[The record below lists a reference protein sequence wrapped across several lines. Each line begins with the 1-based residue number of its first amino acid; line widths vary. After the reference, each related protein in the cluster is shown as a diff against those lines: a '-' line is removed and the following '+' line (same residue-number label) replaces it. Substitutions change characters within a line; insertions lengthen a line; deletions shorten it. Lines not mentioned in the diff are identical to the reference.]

1 MDTPLASSHSLA
13 VTSQSL
19 LKRKSTDR
27 AFGVAYVIVLLVT
40 FGIAIVAGL
49 KNNIDGMLHDAQ
61 CGLQSSDVNV
71 TDTFTAN
78 AIVAKVP
85 ELLVIPI
92 ISVLIGMAWM
102 GAMRACAKGMVY
114 GTLIGQGL
122 MLGGLTL
129 GSLAFNPG
137 LTIFFGI
144 LFAMYFLMLFCA
156 RKKIN
161 LTASLI
167 EQAATVVQVHP
178 QVFLSSVLL
187 MTLGA
192 IVYGACTA
200 AALLLLTN
208 GEWVLAN
215 SANSTSV
222 GVVVPFVT
230 SGPCQWNIP
239 NAAVAG
245 LSFVGFASLWSVEVF
260 SAMRFYVVSFVT
272 GVWYFKASGMAA
284 QEGGSGTVT
293 NPVTTATKLAFTKS
307 FGTIC
312 LTALIMFIIE
322 QLRRLAKKQSQNN
335 GLAGALIACCI
346 NCLVAYLEFITRFAL
361 TLHALTGDD
370 LCTSARTFTS
380 HLNRHGFSAVWV
392 NWIAN
397 WVFHFG
403 AFVLSLLI
411 TAICLVITSK
421 LQPGT
426 HEQVLIAVGILSFIF
441 AIVFLCFVAGIL
453 LNIIDACYSC
463 LILDLDHG
471 AQSQPQVAQAI
482 LIIVKPTYVIQHP
495 GGGLAVT
502 VEQPT
507 AAVAYA
513 QPYAAQPTT
522 AYAQPNMT
530 YVLAQPLNPDAQP
543 PMAYARP
550 IVSEYIAK

>member
-129 GSLAFNPG
+129 GSLAFNRG

-222 GVVVPFVT
+222 GVVVVT
-230 SGPCQWNIP
+230 SWPCQWNIP
-239 NAAVAG
+239 NAAVTG

-312 LTALIMFIIE
+312 LTGLIMYIVE
-322 QLRRLAKKQSQNN
+322 LLRRMAKEQARKNN
-335 GLAGALIACCI
+335 LTSALIACCI

-392 NWIAN
+392 NWMAS
-397 WVFHFG
+397 WVFNFS
-403 AFVLSLLI
+403 AFALSLLI

-471 AQSQPQVAQAI
+471 AKSQPQVAQAI
-482 LIIVKPTYVIQHP
+482 LIVANPTYLYQHQQNVP
-495 GGGLAVT
+495 
-502 VEQPT
+502 QPT
-507 AAVAYA
+507 VAVAYA
-513 QPYAAQPTT
+513 QPYAPQPTT
-522 AYAQPNMT
+522 ASCAQPSMGS
-530 YVLAQPLNPDAQP
+530 VPQPT
-543 PMAYARP
+543 AYGHARP
-550 IVSEYIAK
+550 IVSEYVAK

>member
-71 TDTFTAN
+71 N
-78 AIVAKVP
+78 VSVIVAKVP

-215 SANSTSV
+215 SAHSTSV
-222 GVVVPFVT
+222 GVVVVT

-239 NAAVAG
+239 NAAVTG

-392 NWIAN
+392 NWMAS
-397 WVFHFG
+397 WVFNFS
-403 AFVLSLLI
+403 AFALSLLI
-411 TAICLVITSK
+411 TAICLVISS
-421 LQPGT
+421 QRGFF
-426 HEQVLIAVGILSFIF
+426 VAFFIGIISFIF
-441 AIVFLCFVAGIL
+441 AIVFLSFVAGIL

-471 AQSQPQVAQAI
+471 AKSQPQVAQAI
-482 LIIVKPTYVIQHP
+482 LIVANPTYLYQHQQNVP
-495 GGGLAVT
+495 
-502 VEQPT
+502 QPT
-507 AAVAYA
+507 VAVAYA
-513 QPYAAQPTT
+513 QPYAPQPTT
-522 AYAQPNMT
+522 ASCAQPSMGS
-530 YVLAQPLNPDAQP
+530 VPQPT
-543 PMAYARP
+543 AYGHARP
-550 IVSEYIAK
+550 IVSEYVAK

>member
-1 MDTPLASSHSLA
+1 MLSDGTHSLA

-27 AFGVAYVIVLLVT
+27 AFGAAYVLVLLVT
-40 FGIAIVAGL
+40 LAIAIAAGGGS
-49 KNNIDGMLHDAQ
+49 NIDGLKQCNVNGTVNGTVKGTVAFTTDAT
-61 CGLQSSDVNV
+61 DVLV
-71 TDTFTAN
+71 
-78 AIVAKVP
+78 VLP
-85 ELLVIPI
+85 QLLVVPI

-102 GAMRACAKGMVY
+102 GAMRSCAKAMVY

-122 MLGGLTL
+122 VLAVLSVI
-129 GSLAFNPG
+129 SLSFFWP
-137 LTIFFGI
+137 LIFFFGT
-144 LFAMYFLMLFCA
+144 LFVMYFLLLFCA
-156 RKKIN
+156 RKNIN
-161 LTASLI
+161 LTVTLI
-167 EQAATVVQVHP
+167 EQAASVVQFHP
-178 QVFLSSVLL
+178 QIFVSSVLL

-192 IVYGACTA
+192 IVYGACIA
-200 AALLLLTN
+200 AALLLFTN
-208 GEWVLAN
+208 GECVL
-215 SANSTSV
+215 SNSTSV
-222 GVVVPFVT
+222 DPKY
-230 SGPCQWNIP
+230 NP
-239 NAAVAG
+239 NATSAPGDQWQLSNAAIPG
-245 LSFVGFASLWSVEVF
+245 LSFVGFALLWSVEVF

-284 QEGGSGTVT
+284 QRGGSGTVT

-312 LTALIMFIIE
+312 LTGLIMYIVE
-322 QLRRLAKKQSQNN
+322 LLRRMAKKQSQNN
-335 GLAGALIACCI
+335 GLTGVLIACCI

-392 NWIAN
+392 NWMAS
-397 WVFHFG
+397 WVFNFS
-403 AFVLSLLI
+403 AFALSLLI
-411 TAICLVITSK
+411 TAICLVMTSHPQRGITA
-421 LQPGT
+421 
-426 HEQVLIAVGILSFIF
+426 LIVIGILSFIF
-441 AIVFLCFVAGIL
+441 AIVFLSFVAGIL
-453 LNIIDACYSC
+453 LNVIDACYSC

-482 LIIVKPTYVIQHP
+482 LIVVKPTYVIQHP

-513 QPYAAQPTT
+513 QPYAAQPNM
-522 AYAQPNMT
+522 AYGQPNMT
-530 YVLAQPLNPDAQP
+530 YVQAQPLDPNAQP
-543 PMAYARP
+543 PTAYARP

>member
-1 MDTPLASSHSLA
+1 MDTPLASTHSLA
-13 VTSQSL
+13 VTPQSL

-40 FGIAIVAGL
+40 FGIAIAAGL

-61 CGLQSSDVNV
+61 CGPQSSNVNG

-78 AIVAKVP
+78 AIVAEVP
-85 ELLVIPI
+85 ELLAIPI

-122 MLGGLTL
+122 VLGGLTL
-129 GSLAFNPG
+129 AFLAIPG
-137 LTIFFGI
+137 LTILAIFFGI
-144 LFAMYFLMLFCA
+144 IFAMYMLMLFCA

-161 LTASLI
+161 LTATLI

-208 GEWVLAN
+208 GDWVL
-215 SANSTSV
+215 SNSTSD
-222 GVVVPFVT
+222 GVVILT
-230 SGPCQWNIP
+230 SGSGTTCQWQIP

-312 LTALIMFIIE
+312 LTGLIMYIVE
-322 QLRRLAKKQSQNN
+322 LLRRMAKKQSQNN
-335 GLAGALIACCI
+335 GLTGVLIACCI

-392 NWIAN
+392 NWMAS
-397 WVFHFG
+397 WVFNFS
-403 AFVLSLLI
+403 AFALSLLI
-411 TAICLVITSK
+411 TAICLVMTSHPQRGITA
-421 LQPGT
+421 
-426 HEQVLIAVGILSFIF
+426 LIVIGILSFIF
-441 AIVFLCFVAGIL
+441 AIVFLSFVAGIL

-471 AQSQPQVAQAI
+471 AKSQPQVAQAI
-482 LIIVKPTYVIQHP
+482 LILANPTYLYQHQSNDP
-495 GGGLAVT
+495 
-502 VEQPT
+502 QPT
-507 AAVAYA
+507 VAVAYA
-513 QPYAAQPTT
+513 QPYAPQPTT
-522 AYAQPNMT
+522 ASCAQPSMGSMP
-530 YVLAQPLNPDAQP
+530 QPTV
-543 PMAYARP
+543 YGHARP
-550 IVSEYIAK
+550 IVSEYVAK

>member
-1 MDTPLASSHSLA
+1 MLSDGTHSLA
-13 VTSQSL
+13 VTPKSL

-102 GAMRACAKGMVY
+102 GAMRSCAKAMVY

-122 MLGGLTL
+122 VLAVLAV
-129 GSLAFNPG
+129 GSLVIFPP
-137 LTIFFGI
+137 LIFFFGT
-144 LFAMYFLMLFCA
+144 LFVMYLLLLFCA
-156 RKKIN
+156 RKTIN
-161 LTASLI
+161 LTATLI
-167 EQAATVVQVHP
+167 EQAASVVQVHP
-178 QVFLSSVLL
+178 QIFLSSVLL

-192 IVYGACTA
+192 IVYGTCIA
-200 AALLLLTN
+200 AALLLITN
-208 GEWVLAN
+208 GECVL
-215 SANSTSV
+215 SNSTSV
-222 GVVVPFVT
+222 DPKYDPK
-230 SGPCQWNIP
+230 SGPGGQWQLS

-245 LSFVGFASLWSVEVF
+245 LSFVGFAMLWSVEVF

-312 LTALIMFIIE
+312 LTGLIMYIVE
-322 QLRRLAKKQSQNN
+322 LLRRMAKEQARKNN
-335 GLAGALIACCI
+335 LTSALIACCI

-392 NWIAN
+392 NWMAS
-397 WVFHFG
+397 WVFNFS
-403 AFVLSLLI
+403 AFALSLLI
-411 TAICLVITSK
+411 TAICLVISS
-421 LQPGT
+421 QRGFF
-426 HEQVLIAVGILSFIF
+426 VAFFIGILSFIF
-441 AIVFLCFVAGIL
+441 AIVFLSFVAGIL

-471 AQSQPQVAQAI
+471 AKSQPQVAQAI
-482 LIIVKPTYVIQHP
+482 LIVANPTYLYQHQQNAP
-495 GGGLAVT
+495 
-502 VEQPT
+502 QPT
-507 AAVAYA
+507 VAVAYA
-513 QPYAAQPTT
+513 QPYAPQPTT
-522 AYAQPNMT
+522 ASCAQPSMGS
-530 YVLAQPLNPDAQP
+530 VPQPT
-543 PMAYARP
+543 AYGHARP
-550 IVSEYIAK
+550 IVSEYVAK

>member
-1 MDTPLASSHSLA
+1 MMAETTPAM
-13 VTSQSL
+13 TP
-19 LKRKSTDR
+19 
-27 AFGVAYVIVLLVT
+27 
-40 FGIAIVAGL
+40 
-49 KNNIDGMLHDAQ
+49 DARE
-61 CGLQSSDVNV
+61 
-71 TDTFTAN
+71 TDTL
-78 AIVAKVP
+78 P
-85 ELLVIPI
+85 DSLV
-92 ISVLIGMAWM
+92 
-102 GAMRACAKGMVY
+102 
-114 GTLIGQGL
+114 GL
-122 MLGGLTL
+122 PTT
-129 GSLAFNPG
+129 S
-137 LTIFFGI
+137 TIFS
-144 LFAMYFLMLFCA
+144 AERPCT
-156 RKKIN
+156 RN
-161 LTASLI
+161 L
-167 EQAATVVQVHP
+167 
-178 QVFLSSVLL
+178 
-187 MTLGA
+187 A
-192 IVYGACTA
+192 IVYGTCIA
-200 AALLLLTN
+200 AALLLITN
-208 GEWVLAN
+208 GECVL
-215 SANSTSV
+215 SNSTSV
-222 GVVVPFVT
+222 DPNYDPK
-230 SGPCQWNIP
+230 SGPGGQWQLS

-245 LSFVGFASLWSVEVF
+245 LSFVGFAMLWSVEVF

-361 TLHALTGDD
+361 TFHALTGDD

-392 NWIAN
+392 NWMAS
-397 WVFHFG
+397 WVFNFS
-403 AFVLSLLI
+403 AFALSLLI
-411 TAICLVITSK
+411 TAICLVISS
-421 LQPGT
+421 QRGFF
-426 HEQVLIAVGILSFIF
+426 VAFFIGILSFIF
-441 AIVFLCFVAGIL
+441 AIVFLSFVAGIL

-471 AQSQPQVAQAI
+471 AKSQPQVAQAI

>member
-1 MDTPLASSHSLA
+1 MDSPLASTHSLA
-13 VTSQSL
+13 VTPQSL

-40 FGIAIVAGL
+40 FGIAIAAGL

-61 CGLQSSDVNV
+61 CGPQSSNVNG

-78 AIVAKVP
+78 AIVAEVP
-85 ELLVIPI
+85 QLLAIPI
-92 ISVLIGMAWM
+92 VSVLIGMAWM

-122 MLGGLTL
+122 VLGGLTL
-129 GSLAFNPG
+129 GSLALNAWE
-137 LTIFFGI
+137 LAIFFGI
-144 LFAMYFLMLFCA
+144 IFAMYFLMLFCA

-161 LTASLI
+161 LTATLI

-187 MTLGA
+187 MILGA

-208 GEWVLAN
+208 GDWVL
-215 SANSTSV
+215 SNSTSD
-222 GVVVPFVT
+222 GVVIGSP
-230 SGPCQWNIP
+230 PCQWQIP
-239 NAAVAG
+239 YAAVAG

-312 LTALIMFIIE
+312 LTGLIMYIVE
-322 QLRRLAKKQSQNN
+322 LLRRMAKKQSQNN
-335 GLAGALIACCI
+335 GLTGVLIACCI

-392 NWIAN
+392 NWMAS
-397 WVFHFG
+397 WVFNFS
-403 AFVLSLLI
+403 AFALSLLI
-411 TAICLVITSK
+411 TAICLVITRHP
-421 LQPGT
+421 QRGIT
-426 HEQVLIAVGILSFIF
+426 AIIVIGILSFIF
-441 AIVFLCFVAGIL
+441 AIVFLSFVAGIL

-471 AQSQPQVAQAI
+471 AKSQPQVAQAI
-482 LIIVKPTYVIQHP
+482 LILANPTYLYQHQSNDP
-495 GGGLAVT
+495 
-502 VEQPT
+502 QPT
-507 AAVAYA
+507 VAVAYA
-513 QPYAAQPTT
+513 QPYAPQPTT
-522 AYAQPNMT
+522 ASCAQPSMGSMP
-530 YVLAQPLNPDAQP
+530 QPTV
-543 PMAYARP
+543 YGHARP
-550 IVSEYIAK
+550 IVSEYVAK

>member
-161 LTASLI
+161 LTATLI

-187 MTLGA
+187 MILGA

-208 GEWVLAN
+208 GDWVL
-215 SANSTSV
+215 SNSTSD
-222 GVVVPFVT
+222 GVVLFV
-230 SGPCQWNIP
+230 SPPCQWQIP
-239 NAAVAG
+239 YEAVAG

-421 LQPGT
+421 LQPGGSP
-426 HEQVLIAVGILSFIF
+426 EVLIAVGILSFIF

-513 QPYAAQPTT
+513 QPYAAQPNM
-522 AYAQPNMT
+522 AYGQPNMT
-530 YVLAQPLNPDAQP
+530 FVQAQPLDPNAQP
-543 PMAYARP
+543 PTAYARP

>member
-1 MDTPLASSHSLA
+1 MDTPLASTHSLA
-13 VTSQSL
+13 VTPQSL

-40 FGIAIVAGL
+40 FGIAIAAGL

-61 CGLQSSDVNV
+61 CGPQSGNING
-71 TDTFTAN
+71 TDAFTAN
-78 AIVAKVP
+78 AIVAEVP
-85 ELLVIPI
+85 ELLAIPI

-122 MLGGLTL
+122 VLGGLTL
-129 GSLAFNPG
+129 AFLAIPG
-137 LTIFFGI
+137 LTILAIFFGI
-144 LFAMYFLMLFCA
+144 IFAMYILMLFCA

-161 LTASLI
+161 LTATLI

-187 MTLGA
+187 MILGA

-208 GEWVLAN
+208 GDWVL
-215 SANSTSV
+215 SNSTSD
-222 GVVVPFVT
+222 GVVT
-230 SGPCQWNIP
+230 SGSGTTCQRQIP

-312 LTALIMFIIE
+312 LTALIMYIIE

-335 GLAGALIACCI
+335 GLAGVLIACCI

-370 LCTSARTFTS
+370 LSTSARTFTS

-421 LQPGT
+421 SQPGAS
-426 HEQVLIAVGILSFIF
+426 VGVFVAVGILSFIF
-441 AIVFLCFVAGIL
+441 AIVFLSFVAGIL
-453 LNIIDACYSC
+453 LNVIDACYSC

-513 QPYAAQPTT
+513 QPYAAQPNM
-522 AYAQPNMT
+522 AYGQPNMT
-530 YVLAQPLNPDAQP
+530 YVQAQPLDPNAQP
-543 PMAYARP
+543 PTAYARP

>member
-1 MDTPLASSHSLA
+1 
-13 VTSQSL
+13 

-40 FGIAIVAGL
+40 FGIAIAAGL

-61 CGLQSSDVNV
+61 CGPQSSNVNG

-78 AIVAKVP
+78 AIVAEVP
-85 ELLVIPI
+85 QLLAIPI
-92 ISVLIGMAWM
+92 VSVLIGMAWM

-122 MLGGLTL
+122 VLGGLTL
-129 GSLAFNPG
+129 GSLRWNQG
-137 LTIFFGI
+137 LAIFFGI
-144 LFAMYFLMLFCA
+144 IFAMYILMLFCA

-161 LTASLI
+161 LTATLI

-187 MTLGA
+187 MILGA

-208 GEWVLAN
+208 GDWVL
-215 SANSTSV
+215 SNSTAD
-222 GVVVPFVT
+222 GVVIGSP
-230 SGPCQWNIP
+230 PCQWQIP

-312 LTALIMFIIE
+312 LTALIMYIIE

-335 GLAGALIACCI
+335 GLAGVLIACCI

-392 NWIAN
+392 NWMAS
-397 WVFHFG
+397 WVFNFS
-403 AFVLSLLI
+403 AFALSLLI
-411 TAICLVITSK
+411 TAICLVMTSHPQRGITA
-421 LQPGT
+421 
-426 HEQVLIAVGILSFIF
+426 LIVIGILSFIF
-441 AIVFLCFVAGIL
+441 AIVFLSFVAGIL

-471 AQSQPQVAQAI
+471 AKSQPQVAQAI
-482 LIIVKPTYVIQHP
+482 LILANPTYLYQHQSNDP
-495 GGGLAVT
+495 
-502 VEQPT
+502 QPT
-507 AAVAYA
+507 VAVAYA
-513 QPYAAQPTT
+513 QPYAPQPTT
-522 AYAQPNMT
+522 ASCAQPSMGSMP
-530 YVLAQPLNPDAQP
+530 QPTV
-543 PMAYARP
+543 YGHARP
-550 IVSEYIAK
+550 IVSEYVAK

>member
-61 CGLQSSDVNV
+61 CGPQSSNVNG

-78 AIVAKVP
+78 AIVAEVP
-85 ELLVIPI
+85 QLLAIPI
-92 ISVLIGMAWM
+92 ISVLIGIAWM

-122 MLGGLTL
+122 VLGGLTL
-129 GSLAFNPG
+129 GSLAVLP
-137 LTIFFGI
+137 LAIFFGI
-144 LFAMYFLMLFCA
+144 IFAMYFLMLFCA

-161 LTASLI
+161 LTATLI

-187 MTLGA
+187 MILGA

-208 GEWVLAN
+208 GDWVL
-215 SANSTSV
+215 SNSTSD
-222 GVVVPFVT
+222 GVVILT
-230 SGPCQWNIP
+230 SGSGTTCQWQIP

-312 LTALIMFIIE
+312 LTGLIMYIVE
-322 QLRRLAKKQSQNN
+322 LLRRMAKKQSQNN
-335 GLAGALIACCI
+335 GLTGVLIACCI

-421 LQPGT
+421 SQPGASD
-426 HEQVLIAVGILSFIF
+426 EVFVAVGILSFIF

-482 LIIVKPTYVIQHP
+482 LIIVNPTYVIQHP

-513 QPYAAQPTT
+513 QPYAAQPNM
-522 AYAQPNMT
+522 AYGQPNMT
-530 YVLAQPLNPDAQP
+530 FVQAQPLDPNAQP
-543 PMAYARP
+543 PTAYARP

>member
-1 MDTPLASSHSLA
+1 MLSDGTHSLA

-27 AFGVAYVIVLLVT
+27 AFGAAYVLVLLVT
-40 FGIAIVAGL
+40 LAIAIAAGGGS
-49 KNNIDGMLHDAQ
+49 NIDGLKQ
-61 CGLQSSDVNV
+61 CNVNGTFNGTV
-71 TDTFTAN
+71 KGTVTFTTDATD
-78 AIVAKVP
+78 VLVVLP
-85 ELLVIPI
+85 QLLVVPI

-102 GAMRACAKGMVY
+102 GAMRSCAKAMVY

-122 MLGGLTL
+122 VLAVLSVI
-129 GSLAFNPG
+129 SLSFFWP
-137 LTIFFGI
+137 LIFFFGT
-144 LFAMYFLMLFCA
+144 LFVMYFLLLFCA
-156 RKKIN
+156 RTNIN
-161 LTASLI
+161 LTVTLI
-167 EQAATVVQVHP
+167 EQAASIVQYHP
-178 QVFLSSVLL
+178 QIFVSSVLL

-192 IVYGACTA
+192 IVYGACIA
-200 AALLLLTN
+200 AALLLFTN
-208 GEWVLAN
+208 GECVL
-215 SANSTSV
+215 SNSTSV
-222 GVVVPFVT
+222 DPKY
-230 SGPCQWNIP
+230 NP
-239 NAAVAG
+239 NATSAPGDQWQLSNAAIPG
-245 LSFVGFASLWSVEVF
+245 LSFVGFALLWSVEVF

-284 QEGGSGTVT
+284 QRGGSGTVT

-312 LTALIMFIIE
+312 LTGLIMYIVE
-322 QLRRLAKKQSQNN
+322 LLRRMAKKQSQNN
-335 GLAGALIACCI
+335 GLTGVLIACCI

-421 LQPGT
+421 SQPGD
-426 HEQVLIAVGILSFIF
+426 EVKVFVGILSFIF
-441 AIVFLCFVAGIL
+441 AIVFLSFVAGIL

-471 AQSQPQVAQAI
+471 AKSQPQVAQAI
-482 LIIVKPTYVIQHP
+482 LILANPTYLYQHQSNDP
-495 GGGLAVT
+495 
-502 VEQPT
+502 QPT
-507 AAVAYA
+507 VAVAYA
-513 QPYAAQPTT
+513 QPYAPQPTT
-522 AYAQPNMT
+522 ASCAQPSMGSMP
-530 YVLAQPLNPDAQP
+530 QPTV
-543 PMAYARP
+543 YGHARP
-550 IVSEYIAK
+550 IVSEYVAK

>member
-1 MDTPLASSHSLA
+1 
-13 VTSQSL
+13 
-19 LKRKSTDR
+19 
-27 AFGVAYVIVLLVT
+27 
-40 FGIAIVAGL
+40 
-49 KNNIDGMLHDAQ
+49 
-61 CGLQSSDVNV
+61 
-71 TDTFTAN
+71 
-78 AIVAKVP
+78 
-85 ELLVIPI
+85 
-92 ISVLIGMAWM
+92 M
-102 GAMRACAKGMVY
+102 GAMRSCAKAMVY

-122 MLGGLTL
+122 VLAVLSV
-129 GSLAFNPG
+129 GSLVVFPP
-137 LTIFFGI
+137 LIFFFGT
-144 LFAMYFLMLFCA
+144 LFVMYFLLLFCA
-156 RKKIN
+156 RKNIN
-161 LTASLI
+161 LTVTLI
-167 EQAATVVQVHP
+167 EQAASVVQVHP
-178 QVFLSSVLL
+178 QIFVSSVLL

-192 IVYGACTA
+192 IVYGACIA
-200 AALLLLTN
+200 AALLLFTN
-208 GEWVLAN
+208 GECVL
-215 SANSTSV
+215 SNSTSV
-222 GVVVPFVT
+222 DPKY
-230 SGPCQWNIP
+230 NP
-239 NAAVAG
+239 NATSAPGDQWQLSNAAIPG
-245 LSFVGFASLWSVEVF
+245 LSFVGFALLWSVEVF

-284 QEGGSGTVT
+284 QRGGSGTVT

-312 LTALIMFIIE
+312 LTGLIMYIVE
-322 QLRRLAKKQSQNN
+322 LLRRMAKKQSQNN
-335 GLAGALIACCI
+335 GLTGVLIACCI

-397 WVFHFG
+397 WVFHFS

-421 LQPGT
+421 SQPGAS
-426 HEQVLIAVGILSFIF
+426 VGVFVAVGILSFIF
-441 AIVFLCFVAGIL
+441 AIVFLSFVAGIL
-453 LNIIDACYSC
+453 LNVIDACYSC

-513 QPYAAQPTT
+513 QPYAAQPNV
-522 AYAQPNMT
+522 AYGQPNMT
-530 YVLAQPLNPDAQP
+530 YVQAQPLDPNAQP
-543 PMAYARP
+543 PTAYARP